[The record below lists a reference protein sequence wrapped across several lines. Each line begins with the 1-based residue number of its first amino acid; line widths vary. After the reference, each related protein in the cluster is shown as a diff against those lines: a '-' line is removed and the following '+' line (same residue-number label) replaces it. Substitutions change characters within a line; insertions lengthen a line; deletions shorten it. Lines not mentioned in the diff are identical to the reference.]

1 MIPPNNKG
9 RKLSKVNALAFA
21 YLVKY
26 LNEACYS
33 CAELAEMTGLH
44 YVTVLDHTRT
54 MHKVGALHIC
64 AWHPDSRGRH
74 LIKIYAIGER
84 RDAKR
89 PKKTPAERQAAYR
102 TKQQQIDITRRL
114 HGQEP

>member
-1 MIPPNNKG
+1 MTPPNNKG

-21 YLVKY
+21 HLVKY
-26 LNEACYS
+26 LNEASYS

-114 HGQEP
+114 HGQES